1 MRVFL
6 ISVVSLLFF
15 SCQKEVQL
23 VKAGRTIDSLV
34 VDHSPVYMFMETKG
48 TDTIIDV
55 NRKNTIGTT
64 NWIFNIDKRLP
75 LKLVIPEIIK
85 LQQKREGATMHKNDA
100 AINYFSYTDSL
111 QKSLAFMPF
120 KEISYAYNSY
130 FSSFYVKENVDY
142 HQHFQTFYVNF
153 RKDSTVSVDGN
164 EVEATELY
172 DFLKEYTSGIVMPK
186 YVGPISLIHDARIFF
201 RAYFYD
207 KQVFKMLNVEYEI
220 KPIIDEIRRIHEIL
234 LLQQESGG
242 RFISK

>member
-6 ISVVSLLFF
+6 ISLVSLLFF

-85 LQQKREGATMHKNDA
+85 LQQKREGATLHKNDA

-153 RKDSTVSVDGN
+153 KKDSTVSVDGN
-164 EVEATELY
+164 EVEANELY
-172 DFLKEYTSGIVMPK
+172 DFLKEYTAFSSQGKRI
-186 YVGPISLIHDARIFF
+186 LI
-201 RAYFYD
+201 Y
-207 KQVFKMLNVEYEI
+207 LNF
-220 KPIIDEIRRIHEIL
+220 DENLSFDNYLSKVIWLKGLEHETCTIAPTH
-234 LLQQESGG
+234 
-242 RFISK
+242 FIYNLKKLPDCNCTL

>member
-6 ISVVSLLFF
+6 ILGVSFLFF

-23 VKAGRTIDSLV
+23 VKAVRTVDSTV

-75 LKLVIPEIIK
+75 LKLVIPEVIK
-85 LQQKREGATMHKNDA
+85 LQQKREGAQMHKNDDA
-100 AINYFSYTDSL
+100 KNYFSYTDSV
-111 QKSLAFMPF
+111 QKTLAFIPF

-153 RKDSTVSVDGN
+153 RRNSTVSVDGN
-164 EVEATELY
+164 EVEVEELY
-172 DFLKEYTSGIVMPK
+172 DFLKEFTAFSSQGKRI
-186 YVGPISLIHDARIFF
+186 LIYLNFDENLSFDSYLSKVIWLKGLETEMCTIATTHFI
-201 RAYFYD
+201 YNLD
-207 KQVFKMLNVEYEI
+207 KIPDCNCTL
-220 KPIIDEIRRIHEIL
+220 
-234 LLQQESGG
+234 
-242 RFISK
+242 

>member
-6 ISVVSLLFF
+6 ILGVSFLFF

-23 VKAGRTIDSLV
+23 VKAARTIDSTV

-75 LKLVIPEIIK
+75 LKLVIPEVIK
-85 LQQKREGATMHKNDA
+85 LQQKREGAQLHKNDEA
-100 AINYFSYTDSL
+100 KNYFSYTDSV
-111 QKSLAFMPF
+111 QKTLAFMPF

-153 RKDSTVSVDGN
+153 RANSTVSVDGN
-164 EVEATELY
+164 EVEVEELY
-172 DFLKEYTSGIVMPK
+172 DFLKEFTTFSSQGKRI
-186 YVGPISLIHDARIFF
+186 LIYLNFDENLSFDNYLSKVIWLKGLENEMCTIAPTHFI
-201 RAYFYD
+201 YNLD
-207 KQVFKMLNVEYEI
+207 KIPDCNCTL
-220 KPIIDEIRRIHEIL
+220 
-234 LLQQESGG
+234 
-242 RFISK
+242 

>member
-6 ISVVSLLFF
+6 ILGVSFLFF

-23 VKAGRTIDSLV
+23 VKAARTVDSTV

-75 LKLVIPEIIK
+75 LKLVIPEVIK
-85 LQQKREGATMHKNDA
+85 LQQKRAGAQLHKNDEA
-100 AINYFSYTDSL
+100 KNYFSYTDSV
-111 QKSLAFMPF
+111 QKTLAFMPF
-120 KEISYAYNSY
+120 KEISYAFNSY

-153 RKDSTVSVDGN
+153 RANSTVSVDGN
-164 EVEATELY
+164 EVEVEELY
-172 DFLKEYTSGIVMPK
+172 DFLKEYTAFSSQGKRI
-186 YVGPISLIHDARIFF
+186 LIYLNFNENLSFDNYLSKVIWLKGLENEMCTIAPTHFI
-201 RAYFYD
+201 YNID
-207 KQVFKMLNVEYEI
+207 KIPDCNCTL
-220 KPIIDEIRRIHEIL
+220 
-234 LLQQESGG
+234 
-242 RFISK
+242 

>member
-64 NWIFNIDKRLP
+64 HWIFNIDKRLP

-85 LQQKREGATMHKNDA
+85 LQQKREGATLHKNDA

-111 QKSLAFMPF
+111 QKSLAFMSF

-164 EVEATELY
+164 EVEANELF
-172 DFLKEYTSGIVMPK
+172 DFLKEYTAFSGQGKRI
-186 YVGPISLIHDARIFF
+186 LI
-201 RAYFYD
+201 Y
-207 KQVFKMLNVEYEI
+207 LNF
-220 KPIIDEIRRIHEIL
+220 DEDLSFDNYLSKVIWLKELEHETCTIAPTH
-234 LLQQESGG
+234 
-242 RFISK
+242 FIYNLKKLPDCNCTL

>member
-85 LQQKREGATMHKNDA
+85 LQQKREGATLHKNDA
-100 AINYFSYTDSL
+100 AINYFSYSDSL

-164 EVEATELY
+164 EVEANELY
-172 DFLKEYTSGIVMPK
+172 DFLKEYTAFSSQGKRI
-186 YVGPISLIHDARIFF
+186 LIYLNFDENLSFDNYLSKVIWLKGLENEMCTIAPTHFI
-201 RAYFYD
+201 YNLD
-207 KQVFKMLNVEYEI
+207 KIPDCNCTL
-220 KPIIDEIRRIHEIL
+220 
-234 LLQQESGG
+234 
-242 RFISK
+242 

>member
-6 ISVVSLLFF
+6 ILGVSFLFF

-23 VKAGRTIDSLV
+23 VKAGRTVDSTV
-34 VDHSPVYMFMETKG
+34 VDHSPVYLFMETKG

-75 LKLVIPEIIK
+75 LKLVIPEVIK
-85 LQQKREGATMHKNDA
+85 LQQKREGAQLHKNEDA
-100 AINYFSYTDSL
+100 KNYFSYTDSV
-111 QKSLAFMPF
+111 QKTLAFMPF

-164 EVEATELY
+164 EVEANELF
-172 DFLKEYTSGIVMPK
+172 DFLKEYTAFSGQGKRI
-186 YVGPISLIHDARIFF
+186 LI
-201 RAYFYD
+201 Y
-207 KQVFKMLNVEYEI
+207 LNF
-220 KPIIDEIRRIHEIL
+220 DEDLSFDNYLSKVIWLKELEHETCTIAPTH
-234 LLQQESGG
+234 
-242 RFISK
+242 FIYNLKKLPDCNCTL

>member
-23 VKAGRTIDSLV
+23 VKAGRTIDSVV

-64 NWIFNIDKRLP
+64 HWIFNIDKRLP

-85 LQQKREGATMHKNDA
+85 LQQKREGATLHKNDA

-111 QKSLAFMPF
+111 QKSLAFMSF

-164 EVEATELY
+164 EVEANELF
-172 DFLKEYTSGIVMPK
+172 DFLKEYTAFSGQGKRI
-186 YVGPISLIHDARIFF
+186 LI
-201 RAYFYD
+201 Y
-207 KQVFKMLNVEYEI
+207 LNF
-220 KPIIDEIRRIHEIL
+220 DEDLSFDNYLSKVIWLKELEHETCTIAPTH
-234 LLQQESGG
+234 
-242 RFISK
+242 FIYNLKKLPDCKCTL

>member
-6 ISVVSLLFF
+6 ILGVSFLFF

-23 VKAGRTIDSLV
+23 VKAARTVDSTV
-34 VDHSPVYMFMETKG
+34 VDHSPVYLFMETKG

-75 LKLVIPEIIK
+75 LKLVIPEVIK
-85 LQQKREGATMHKNDA
+85 LQQKREGAQLHKNDEA
-100 AINYFSYTDSL
+100 MNYFSYTDSV
-111 QKSLAFMPF
+111 QKTLAFMPF

-153 RKDSTVSVDGN
+153 RANSTVSVDGN
-164 EVEATELY
+164 EVEVKELY
-172 DFLKEYTSGIVMPK
+172 DFLKEYTAFSSQGKRI
-186 YVGPISLIHDARIFF
+186 LIYLNFNENLSFDNYLSKVIWLKGLENEMCTIAPTHFI
-201 RAYFYD
+201 YNID
-207 KQVFKMLNVEYEI
+207 KIPDCNCTL
-220 KPIIDEIRRIHEIL
+220 
-234 LLQQESGG
+234 
-242 RFISK
+242 

>member
-6 ISVVSLLFF
+6 ILGVSFLFF

-23 VKAGRTIDSLV
+23 VKAARTVDSTV
-34 VDHSPVYMFMETKG
+34 VDHSPVYLFMETKG

-75 LKLVIPEIIK
+75 LKLVIPEVIK
-85 LQQKREGATMHKNDA
+85 LQQKREGAQLHKNDEA
-100 AINYFSYTDSL
+100 KNYFSYTDSV
-111 QKSLAFMPF
+111 QKTLAFMPF

-164 EVEATELY
+164 EVEANELF
-172 DFLKEYTSGIVMPK
+172 DFLKEYTAFSGQGKRI
-186 YVGPISLIHDARIFF
+186 LI
-201 RAYFYD
+201 Y
-207 KQVFKMLNVEYEI
+207 LNF
-220 KPIIDEIRRIHEIL
+220 DEDLSFDNYLSKVIWLKELEHETCTIAPTH
-234 LLQQESGG
+234 
-242 RFISK
+242 FIYNLKKLPDCNCTL

>member
-6 ISVVSLLFF
+6 ILGVSFLFF

-23 VKAGRTIDSLV
+23 VKAARTVDSAV

-75 LKLVIPEIIK
+75 LKLVIPEVIK
-85 LQQKREGATMHKNDA
+85 LQQKRAGAQLHKNDEA
-100 AINYFSYTDSL
+100 KNYFSYTDSV
-111 QKSLAFMPF
+111 QKTLAFMPF
-120 KEISYAYNSY
+120 KEISYAFNSY

-153 RKDSTVSVDGN
+153 RANSTVSVDGN
-164 EVEATELY
+164 EVEVEELY
-172 DFLKEYTSGIVMPK
+172 DFLKEYTAFSSQGKRI
-186 YVGPISLIHDARIFF
+186 LIYLNFNENLSFDNYLSKVIWLKGLENEMCTIAPTHFI
-201 RAYFYD
+201 YNID
-207 KQVFKMLNVEYEI
+207 KIPDCNCTL
-220 KPIIDEIRRIHEIL
+220 
-234 LLQQESGG
+234 
-242 RFISK
+242 

>member
-6 ISVVSLLFF
+6 IIAVSFLFF

-23 VKAGRTIDSLV
+23 VKAVRTVDSTV

-75 LKLVIPEIIK
+75 LKLVIPEVIK
-85 LQQKREGATMHKNDA
+85 LQQKREGAQMHKNEDA
-100 AINYFSYTDSL
+100 KNYFSYTDSV
-111 QKSLAFMPF
+111 QKTLAFIPF

-153 RKDSTVSVDGN
+153 RRNSTVSVDGN
-164 EVEATELY
+164 EVEVEELY
-172 DFLKEYTSGIVMPK
+172 DFLKEFTAFSSQGKRI
-186 YVGPISLIHDARIFF
+186 LIYLNFDENLSFDNYLSKVIWLKGLENEMCTIAPTHFI
-201 RAYFYD
+201 YNLD
-207 KQVFKMLNVEYEI
+207 KIPDCNCTL
-220 KPIIDEIRRIHEIL
+220 
-234 LLQQESGG
+234 
-242 RFISK
+242 

>member
-6 ISVVSLLFF
+6 ILGVSFLFF

-23 VKAGRTIDSLV
+23 VKAGRTVDSTV

-75 LKLVIPEIIK
+75 LKLVIPEVIK
-85 LQQKREGATMHKNDA
+85 LQQKREGAQLHKNEDA
-100 AINYFSYTDSL
+100 KNYFSYTDSV
-111 QKSLAFMPF
+111 QKTLAFMPF

-153 RKDSTVSVDGN
+153 RANSTVSVDGN
-164 EVEATELY
+164 EVEVEELY
-172 DFLKEYTSGIVMPK
+172 DFLKEYIAFSSQGKRI
-186 YVGPISLIHDARIFF
+186 LIYLNFNENLSFDNYLSKVIWLKGLENEMCTIAPTHFI
-201 RAYFYD
+201 YNID
-207 KQVFKMLNVEYEI
+207 KIPDCNCTL
-220 KPIIDEIRRIHEIL
+220 
-234 LLQQESGG
+234 
-242 RFISK
+242 

>member
-6 ISVVSLLFF
+6 ILGISLLFF

-23 VKAGRTIDSLV
+23 VKAGRTIDSTM

-85 LQQKREGATMHKNDA
+85 LQQKREGATLHKNDA

-111 QKSLAFMPF
+111 QKTLAFMPF

-153 RKDSTVSVDGN
+153 RGNSTVSVDGN
-164 EVEATELY
+164 EVEANELF
-172 DFLKEYTSGIVMPK
+172 DFLKEFTTFSSQGKRI
-186 YVGPISLIHDARIFF
+186 LIYLNFDENLSFDNYLSKVIWLKGLENEMCTIAPTHFI
-201 RAYFYD
+201 YNLD
-207 KQVFKMLNVEYEI
+207 KIPDCNCPL
-220 KPIIDEIRRIHEIL
+220 
-234 LLQQESGG
+234 
-242 RFISK
+242 

>member
-6 ISVVSLLFF
+6 ILGVSFLFF

-23 VKAGRTIDSLV
+23 VKAARTVDSTV

-75 LKLVIPEIIK
+75 LKLVIPEVIK
-85 LQQKREGATMHKNDA
+85 LQQKRAGAQLHKNDEA
-100 AINYFSYTDSL
+100 KNYFSYTDSV
-111 QKSLAFMPF
+111 QKTLAFMPF

-153 RKDSTVSVDGN
+153 RANSTVSVDGN
-164 EVEATELY
+164 EVEVEELY
-172 DFLKEYTSGIVMPK
+172 DFLKEYTAFSSQGKRI
-186 YVGPISLIHDARIFF
+186 LIYLNFNENLSFDNYLSKVIWLKGLENEMCTIAPTHFI
-201 RAYFYD
+201 YNID
-207 KQVFKMLNVEYEI
+207 KIPDCTCTL
-220 KPIIDEIRRIHEIL
+220 
-234 LLQQESGG
+234 
-242 RFISK
+242 

>member
-85 LQQKREGATMHKNDA
+85 LQQKREGATLHKNDA

-153 RKDSTVSVDGN
+153 KKDSTVSVDGN
-164 EVEATELY
+164 EVEANELY
-172 DFLKEYTSGIVMPK
+172 DFLKEYTAFSGQGKRI
-186 YVGPISLIHDARIFF
+186 LI
-201 RAYFYD
+201 Y
-207 KQVFKMLNVEYEI
+207 LNF
-220 KPIIDEIRRIHEIL
+220 DEDLSFDNYLSKVIWLKELEHETCTIAPTH
-234 LLQQESGG
+234 
-242 RFISK
+242 FIYNLKKLPDCNCTL

>member
-23 VKAGRTIDSLV
+23 VKAGRTIDSVV

-64 NWIFNIDKRLP
+64 HWIFNIDKRLP

-85 LQQKREGATMHKNDA
+85 LQQKREGATLHKNDA

-111 QKSLAFMPF
+111 QKSLAFMSF

-164 EVEATELY
+164 EVEANELF
-172 DFLKEYTSGIVMPK
+172 DFLKEYTAFSGQGKRI
-186 YVGPISLIHDARIFF
+186 LI
-201 RAYFYD
+201 Y
-207 KQVFKMLNVEYEI
+207 LNF
-220 KPIIDEIRRIHEIL
+220 DEDLSFDNYLSKVIWLKELEHETCTIAPTH
-234 LLQQESGG
+234 
-242 RFISK
+242 FIYNLKKLPDCNCTL

>member
-6 ISVVSLLFF
+6 ILGVSFLFF

-23 VKAGRTIDSLV
+23 VKAARTVDSTV
-34 VDHSPVYMFMETKG
+34 VDHSPVYLFMETKG

-75 LKLVIPEIIK
+75 LKLVIPEVIK
-85 LQQKREGATMHKNDA
+85 QQQKREGAQLHKNEDA
-100 AINYFSYTDSL
+100 KNYFSYTDSV
-111 QKSLAFMPF
+111 QKTLAFMPF

-164 EVEATELY
+164 EVEANELF
-172 DFLKEYTSGIVMPK
+172 DFLKEYTAFSGQGKRI
-186 YVGPISLIHDARIFF
+186 LI
-201 RAYFYD
+201 Y
-207 KQVFKMLNVEYEI
+207 LNF
-220 KPIIDEIRRIHEIL
+220 DEDLSFDNYLSKVIWLKELEHETCTIAPTH
-234 LLQQESGG
+234 
-242 RFISK
+242 FIYNLKKLPDCNCTL

>member
-6 ISVVSLLFF
+6 ILGVSFLFF

-23 VKAGRTIDSLV
+23 VKAGRTVDSTV
-34 VDHSPVYMFMETKG
+34 VDHSPVYLFMETKG

-75 LKLVIPEIIK
+75 LKLVIPEVIK
-85 LQQKREGATMHKNDA
+85 LQQKREGAQLHKNEDA
-100 AINYFSYTDSL
+100 KNYFSYTDSV
-111 QKSLAFMPF
+111 QKTLAFMPF

-164 EVEATELY
+164 EVEAHELY
-172 DFLKEYTSGIVMPK
+172 DFLKEYTAFSGQGKRI
-186 YVGPISLIHDARIFF
+186 LI
-201 RAYFYD
+201 Y
-207 KQVFKMLNVEYEI
+207 LNF
-220 KPIIDEIRRIHEIL
+220 DEDLSFDNYLSKVIWLKELEHETCTIAPTH
-234 LLQQESGG
+234 
-242 RFISK
+242 FIYNLKKLPDCNCTL

>member
-6 ISVVSLLFF
+6 ILGVSFLFF

-23 VKAGRTIDSLV
+23 VKAARTVDSTV

-75 LKLVIPEIIK
+75 LKLVIPEVIK
-85 LQQKREGATMHKNDA
+85 LQQKRAGAQLHKNDEA
-100 AINYFSYTDSL
+100 MNYFSYTDSV
-111 QKSLAFMPF
+111 QKTLAFMPF

-153 RKDSTVSVDGN
+153 RANSTVSVDGN
-164 EVEATELY
+164 EVEVEELY
-172 DFLKEYTSGIVMPK
+172 DFLKEYTAFSSQGKRI
-186 YVGPISLIHDARIFF
+186 LIYLNFNENLSFDNYLSKVIWLKGLENEMCTIAPTHFI
-201 RAYFYD
+201 YNID
-207 KQVFKMLNVEYEI
+207 KIPDCNCTL
-220 KPIIDEIRRIHEIL
+220 
-234 LLQQESGG
+234 
-242 RFISK
+242 

>member
-6 ISVVSLLFF
+6 ILGVSFLFF

-23 VKAGRTIDSLV
+23 VKAARTIDSTV

-75 LKLVIPEIIK
+75 LKLVIPEVIK
-85 LQQKREGATMHKNDA
+85 LQQKREGAQLHKNDEA
-100 AINYFSYTDSL
+100 KNYFSYTDSV
-111 QKSLAFMPF
+111 QKTLAFMPF

-153 RKDSTVSVDGN
+153 RANSTVSVDGN
-164 EVEATELY
+164 EVEVEELY
-172 DFLKEYTSGIVMPK
+172 DFLKEYTAFSSQGKRI
-186 YVGPISLIHDARIFF
+186 LIYLNFDENLSFDNYLSKFIWLKGLENEMCTIAPTHFI
-201 RAYFYD
+201 YNLD
-207 KQVFKMLNVEYEI
+207 KIPDCNCTL
-220 KPIIDEIRRIHEIL
+220 
-234 LLQQESGG
+234 
-242 RFISK
+242 

>member
-6 ISVVSLLFF
+6 ILGVSFLFF

-23 VKAGRTIDSLV
+23 VKAARTIDSTV
-34 VDHSPVYMFMETKG
+34 VDHSPVYLFMETKG

-75 LKLVIPEIIK
+75 LKLVIPEVIK
-85 LQQKREGATMHKNDA
+85 LQQKRAGAQLHKNDEA
-100 AINYFSYTDSL
+100 KNYFSYTDSV
-111 QKSLAFMPF
+111 QKTLAFMPF

-153 RKDSTVSVDGN
+153 RANSTVSVDGN
-164 EVEATELY
+164 EVEVEELY
-172 DFLKEYTSGIVMPK
+172 DFLKEYTAFSSQGKRI
-186 YVGPISLIHDARIFF
+186 LIYLNFNENLSFDNYLSKVIWLKGLENEMCTIAPTHFI
-201 RAYFYD
+201 YNID
-207 KQVFKMLNVEYEI
+207 KIPDCNCTL
-220 KPIIDEIRRIHEIL
+220 
-234 LLQQESGG
+234 
-242 RFISK
+242 

>member
-15 SCQKEVQL
+15 SCQKEIQL

-48 TDTIIDV
+48 SDTIIDV

-64 NWIFNIDKRLP
+64 HWIFNIDKRLP

-85 LQQKREGATMHKNDA
+85 LQQKREGATLHKNDA

-111 QKSLAFMPF
+111 QKSLAFMSF

-164 EVEATELY
+164 EVEAHELY
-172 DFLKEYTSGIVMPK
+172 DFLKEYTAFSGQGKRI
-186 YVGPISLIHDARIFF
+186 LI
-201 RAYFYD
+201 Y
-207 KQVFKMLNVEYEI
+207 LNF
-220 KPIIDEIRRIHEIL
+220 DEDLSFDNYLSKVIWLKELEHETCTIAPTH
-234 LLQQESGG
+234 
-242 RFISK
+242 FIYNLKKLPDCNCTL

>member
-6 ISVVSLLFF
+6 ILGVSFLFF

-23 VKAGRTIDSLV
+23 VKAARTIDSTV

-75 LKLVIPEIIK
+75 LKLVIPEVIK
-85 LQQKREGATMHKNDA
+85 LQQKREGAQLHKNDEA
-100 AINYFSYTDSL
+100 MNYFSYTDSV
-111 QKSLAFMPF
+111 QKTLAFMPF

-153 RKDSTVSVDGN
+153 RANSTVSVDGN
-164 EVEATELY
+164 EVEVEELY
-172 DFLKEYTSGIVMPK
+172 DFLKEYTAFSSQGKRI
-186 YVGPISLIHDARIFF
+186 LIYLNFNENLSFDNYLSKVIWLKGLENEMCTIAPTHFI
-201 RAYFYD
+201 YNID
-207 KQVFKMLNVEYEI
+207 KIPDCNCTL
-220 KPIIDEIRRIHEIL
+220 
-234 LLQQESGG
+234 
-242 RFISK
+242 

>member
-23 VKAGRTIDSLV
+23 VKAGRTIDSV
-34 VDHSPVYMFMETKG
+34 VVNHSPVYMFMETKG

-85 LQQKREGATMHKNDA
+85 LQQKREGATLHKNDA

-164 EVEATELY
+164 EVEANELY
-172 DFLKEYTSGIVMPK
+172 DFLKEYTAFSGQGKRI
-186 YVGPISLIHDARIFF
+186 LI
-201 RAYFYD
+201 Y
-207 KQVFKMLNVEYEI
+207 LNF
-220 KPIIDEIRRIHEIL
+220 DEDLSFDNYLSKVIWLKELEHETCTIAPTH
-234 LLQQESGG
+234 
-242 RFISK
+242 FIYNLKKLPDCNCTL

>member
-6 ISVVSLLFF
+6 ILGVSFLFF

-23 VKAGRTIDSLV
+23 VKAGRTVDSTV
-34 VDHSPVYMFMETKG
+34 VDHSPVYLFMETKG

-75 LKLVIPEIIK
+75 LKLVIPEVIK
-85 LQQKREGATMHKNDA
+85 LQQKREGAQLHKNEDA
-100 AINYFSYTDSL
+100 KNYFSYTDSV
-111 QKSLAFMPF
+111 QKTLAFMSF

-164 EVEATELY
+164 EVEANELF
-172 DFLKEYTSGIVMPK
+172 DFLKEYTAFSGQGKRI
-186 YVGPISLIHDARIFF
+186 LI
-201 RAYFYD
+201 Y
-207 KQVFKMLNVEYEI
+207 LNF
-220 KPIIDEIRRIHEIL
+220 DEDLSFDNYLSKVIWLKELEHETCTIAPTH
-234 LLQQESGG
+234 
-242 RFISK
+242 FIYNLKKLPDCNCTL

>member
-6 ISVVSLLFF
+6 ILGVSFLFF

-23 VKAGRTIDSLV
+23 VKAGRTVDSTV

-75 LKLVIPEIIK
+75 LKLVIPEVIK
-85 LQQKREGATMHKNDA
+85 LQQKREGAQLHKNDEA
-100 AINYFSYTDSL
+100 MNYFSYTDSV
-111 QKSLAFMPF
+111 QKTLAFMPF

-153 RKDSTVSVDGN
+153 RANSTVSVDGN
-164 EVEATELY
+164 AVEVEELY
-172 DFLKEYTSGIVMPK
+172 DFLKEYTAFSSQGKRI
-186 YVGPISLIHDARIFF
+186 LI
-201 RAYFYD
+201 Y
-207 KQVFKMLNVEYEI
+207 LNFNENLSFDNYLSKV
-220 KPIIDEIRRIHEIL
+220 IL
-234 LLQQESGG
+234 LKGLENEMCTIAPTH
-242 RFISK
+242 FIYNIDKIPDCNCTL

>member
-6 ISVVSLLFF
+6 ILGVSFLFF

-23 VKAGRTIDSLV
+23 VKAARTVDSTV
-34 VDHSPVYMFMETKG
+34 VDHSPVYLFMETKG

-75 LKLVIPEIIK
+75 LKLVIPEVIK
-85 LQQKREGATMHKNDA
+85 LQQKREGAQLHKNEDA
-100 AINYFSYTDSL
+100 KNYFSYTDSV
-111 QKSLAFMPF
+111 QKTLAFMPF

-164 EVEATELY
+164 EVEANELF
-172 DFLKEYTSGIVMPK
+172 DFLKEYTAFSGQGKRI
-186 YVGPISLIHDARIFF
+186 LI
-201 RAYFYD
+201 Y
-207 KQVFKMLNVEYEI
+207 LNF
-220 KPIIDEIRRIHEIL
+220 DEDLSFDNYLSKVIWLKELEHETCTIAPTH
-234 LLQQESGG
+234 
-242 RFISK
+242 FIYNLKKLPDCNCTL

>member
-6 ISVVSLLFF
+6 ISLVSLLFF

-23 VKAGRTIDSLV
+23 VKAGRTIDSVV

-85 LQQKREGATMHKNDA
+85 LQQKREGATLHKNDA

-172 DFLKEYTSGIVMPK
+172 DFLKEYTAFSGQGKRI
-186 YVGPISLIHDARIFF
+186 LI
-201 RAYFYD
+201 Y
-207 KQVFKMLNVEYEI
+207 LNF
-220 KPIIDEIRRIHEIL
+220 DEDLSFDNYLSKVIWLKELEHETCTIAPTH
-234 LLQQESGG
+234 
-242 RFISK
+242 FIYNLKKLPDCNCTL

>member
-6 ISVVSLLFF
+6 ISLVSLLFF

-85 LQQKREGATMHKNDA
+85 LQQKREGATLHKNDA

-164 EVEATELY
+164 EVEANELY
-172 DFLKEYTSGIVMPK
+172 DFLKEYTAFSGQGKRI
-186 YVGPISLIHDARIFF
+186 LI
-201 RAYFYD
+201 Y
-207 KQVFKMLNVEYEI
+207 LNF
-220 KPIIDEIRRIHEIL
+220 DEDLSFDNYLSKVIWLKELEHETCTIAPTH
-234 LLQQESGG
+234 
-242 RFISK
+242 FIYNLKKLPDCNCTL

>member
-6 ISVVSLLFF
+6 ILGVSFLFF

-23 VKAGRTIDSLV
+23 VKAARTVDSTV

-75 LKLVIPEIIK
+75 LKLVIPEVIK
-85 LQQKREGATMHKNDA
+85 LQQKRAGAQLHKNDEA
-100 AINYFSYTDSL
+100 KNYFSYTDSV
-111 QKSLAFMPF
+111 QKTLAFMPF

-153 RKDSTVSVDGN
+153 RANSTVSVDGN
-164 EVEATELY
+164 EVEVEELY
-172 DFLKEYTSGIVMPK
+172 DFLKEYTAFSSQGKRI
-186 YVGPISLIHDARIFF
+186 LIYLNFNENLSFDNYLSKVIWLKGLENEMCTIAPTHFI
-201 RAYFYD
+201 YNID
-207 KQVFKMLNVEYEI
+207 KIPDCNCTL
-220 KPIIDEIRRIHEIL
+220 
-234 LLQQESGG
+234 
-242 RFISK
+242 

>member
-6 ISVVSLLFF
+6 ISLVSLLFF

-23 VKAGRTIDSLV
+23 VKAGRTIDSV
-34 VDHSPVYMFMETKG
+34 VVNHSPVYMFMETKG

-64 NWIFNIDKRLP
+64 NWIFNIDKQLP

-85 LQQKREGATMHKNDA
+85 LQQKREGATLHKNDA

-153 RKDSTVSVDGN
+153 KKDSTVSVDGN
-164 EVEATELY
+164 EVEANELY
-172 DFLKEYTSGIVMPK
+172 DFLKEYTAFSGQGKRI
-186 YVGPISLIHDARIFF
+186 LI
-201 RAYFYD
+201 Y
-207 KQVFKMLNVEYEI
+207 LNF
-220 KPIIDEIRRIHEIL
+220 DEDLSFDNYLSKVIWLKELEHETCTIAPTH
-234 LLQQESGG
+234 
-242 RFISK
+242 FIYNLKKLPDCNCTL

>member
-23 VKAGRTIDSLV
+23 VKAGRTIDSVV

-64 NWIFNIDKRLP
+64 HWIFNIDKRLP

-85 LQQKREGATMHKNDA
+85 LQQKREGATLHKNDA

-111 QKSLAFMPF
+111 QKSLAFMSF

-164 EVEATELY
+164 EVEAHELY
-172 DFLKEYTSGIVMPK
+172 DFLKEYTAFSGQGKRI
-186 YVGPISLIHDARIFF
+186 LI
-201 RAYFYD
+201 Y
-207 KQVFKMLNVEYEI
+207 LNF
-220 KPIIDEIRRIHEIL
+220 DEDLSFDNYLSKVIWLKELEHETCTIAPTH
-234 LLQQESGG
+234 
-242 RFISK
+242 FIYNLKKLPDCNCTL